1 MSEITYGVFYS
12 SLGNIVLVARNGYII
27 SLSVTRQSD
36 IVVLHGLRTAYPD
49 GVQSD
54 RSFRKTLLQL
64 NRYLKGER
72 TEFEADVDISH
83 LPDFTRAVLDEV
95 RRIPFGE
102 TRSYAW
108 VARTLGK
115 GSASR
120 AVGQAVKKNPVPII
134 IPCHRVVRQDG
145 SIGGFSMENVS
156 KDYLL
161 RLEGGQR

>member
-12 SLGNIVLVARNGYII
+12 SLGNIVLVAKNERLV

-36 IVVLHGLRTAYPD
+36 MVTLRGLRAEHPE

-54 RSFRKTLLQL
+54 RPFRKTLLQL

-72 TEFEADVDISH
+72 TEFETDVDISH
-83 LPDFTRAVLDEV
+83 LPGFTRAVLDEV
-95 RRIPFGE
+95 RHIPFGE

-108 VARTLGK
+108 IARTLGK

-156 KDYLL
+156 KEYLL